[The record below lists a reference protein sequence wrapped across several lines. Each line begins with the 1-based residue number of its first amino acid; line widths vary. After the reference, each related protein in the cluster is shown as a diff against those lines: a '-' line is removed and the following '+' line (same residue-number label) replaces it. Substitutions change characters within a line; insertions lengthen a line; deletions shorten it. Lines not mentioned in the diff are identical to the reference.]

1 MSAYMEGMDVGKPAT
16 FRRMLRT
23 MCPAGWRRSTSQ
35 ERPLA
40 LEVRT
45 AEHLE
50 HQDRAFFGA
59 QADAHGAD
67 ATSLSGVT
75 DGTSS
80 LPEDIAHN
88 PKRVAHVTV
97 RAT

>member
-1 MSAYMEGMDVGKPAT
+1 MDVGKPAA
-16 FRRMLRT
+16 RVGMVSIPR
-23 MCPAGWRRSTSQ
+23 
-35 ERPLA
+35 ERPRA

-45 AEHLE
+45 AEHFE
-50 HQDRAFFGA
+50 HQIKIGPFFGA

-67 ATSLSGVT
+67 ATSLSLSGAT

-80 LPEDIAHN
+80 LREDFAHN